1 MTGLPRLAAP
11 VTSTMHATGV
21 GASVKSPME
30 SRMKTAEAM
39 MEFVVPVEYEDAAPG
54 EAQSGPLEPRIAV
67 PGILLARKSIIAI
80 SAGRHWQDSIA
91 G

>member
-11 VTSTMHATGV
+11 VTSTMHAIGV
-21 GASVKSPME
+21 GASVK

>member
-21 GASVKSPME
+21 GASVR
-30 SRMKTAEAM
+30 SRMKTVEAM

-67 PGILLARKSIIAI
+67 PGILLASKSIN
-80 SAGRHWQDSIA
+80 AGWHWQDSIA